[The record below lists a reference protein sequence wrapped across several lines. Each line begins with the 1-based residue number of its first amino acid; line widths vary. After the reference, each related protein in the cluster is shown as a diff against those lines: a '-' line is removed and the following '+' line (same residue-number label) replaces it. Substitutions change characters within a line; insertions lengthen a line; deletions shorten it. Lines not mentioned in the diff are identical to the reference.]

1 MKRLPFLFLTFALAA
16 FPQERERI
24 QMTAGWT
31 FQIDPQKL
39 GEKEGWYGPAFNR
52 SAWRGV
58 NVPEAW
64 DRFETALRGY
74 EGVGWYAVILPGSL
88 ARSGKRQRI
97 EFGRVN
103 YHTKAWL
110 NGEPL
115 GENVNGYLPF
125 SFDVTGK
132 LRADGANLLVLR
144 VDNRARVEW
153 LPGASEI
160 EWVQYGGILAPVYLE
175 AVSPIEIADVT
186 VTAAPQGPGASIR
199 VRAEIHNATE
209 QQQEVVLRAEIS
221 GRTSKELPLQ
231 LAPGS
236 TSVHDVELSLDRA
249 TPWSPDSPV
258 LYTLSAAL
266 VKSGAAVDR
275 LRAEFGVRTI
285 AVRGREILLN
295 GKPILVKGVN
305 RYDEYGQY
313 GPNPPRELLLRELQM
328 MKAAG
333 INFVRVHYPQSP
345 EVLSLYDRMGFF
357 FMEEVPINWWA
368 ASPTAKQPEP
378 QDDHILTQAMPAL
391 DRMIRRDKNHPSLI
405 IWSMA
410 NESRTETET
419 GARVMRALIRRTREL
434 DPTRL
439 VTFVIGGGDTTH
451 HAAYEEADLRCVNVY
466 LGQFGQNTAAHFD
479 EMNAKVTQPSEAYL
493 RRQLELAPGKPILVT
508 EFGTRAIR
516 GMHGDAPYTEE
527 FQAHFIEA
535 AWKAIRDCP
544 EVSGGVLWCWADYY
558 HRREFIQYADFGP
571 YGVVNIDRQP
581 KAALRALTKMYN
593 AR

>member
-1 MKRLPFLFLTFALAA
+1 MKRLPLLFLAFALAA
-16 FPQERERI
+16 FPQERERV
-24 QMTAGWT
+24 QMAAGWT
-31 FQIDPQKL
+31 FQIDPEKL

-74 EGVGWYAVILPGSL
+74 EGVGWYAVTVPGSL
-88 ARSGKRQRI
+88 TRSGKRQRI

-132 LRADGANLLVLR
+132 LKVDGGNLLVLR
-144 VDNRARVEW
+144 VDNKARVEW

-199 VRAEIHNATE
+199 VRAEIRNATE
-209 QQQEVVLRAEIS
+209 QQQEVVLRTEVS
-221 GRTSKELPLQ
+221 GRTSKDLPLQ

-236 TSVHDVELSLDRA
+236 TSMHDVELTLDHA

-266 VKSGAAVDR
+266 VKSGATVDR

-285 AVRGREILLN
+285 TVRGREILLN

-313 GPNPPRELLLRELQM
+313 GPNPPRRTPAARAPDDEGRGHQFRPRALSTISRGAFPLRSPGLLLHGRGAHQLVGCKPDGQ
-328 MKAAG
+328 AA
-333 INFVRVHYPQSP
+333 R
-345 EVLSLYDRMGFF
+345 
-357 FMEEVPINWWA
+357 
-368 ASPTAKQPEP
+368 
-378 QDDHILTQAMPAL
+378 
-391 DRMIRRDKNHPSLI
+391 
-405 IWSMA
+405 
-410 NESRTETET
+410 
-419 GARVMRALIRRTREL
+419 
-434 DPTRL
+434 
-439 VTFVIGGGDTTH
+439 
-451 HAAYEEADLRCVNVY
+451 
-466 LGQFGQNTAAHFD
+466 
-479 EMNAKVTQPSEAYL
+479 
-493 RRQLELAPGKPILVT
+493 APGRPDPHP
-508 EFGTRAIR
+508 G
-516 GMHGDAPYTEE
+516 H
-527 FQAHFIEA
+527 
-535 AWKAIRDCP
+535 
-544 EVSGGVLWCWADYY
+544 
-558 HRREFIQYADFGP
+558 
-571 YGVVNIDRQP
+571 
-581 KAALRALTKMYN
+581 
-593 AR
+593 ARSPSA